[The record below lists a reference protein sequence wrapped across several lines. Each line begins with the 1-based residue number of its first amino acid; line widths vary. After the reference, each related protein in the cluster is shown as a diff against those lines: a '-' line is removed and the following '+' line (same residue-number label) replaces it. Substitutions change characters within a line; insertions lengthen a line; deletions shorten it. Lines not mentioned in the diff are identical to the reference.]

1 MKLNLV
7 ILDDKKE
14 ICYILRN
21 NENQP
26 QFIEDKTV
34 NNEKSD
40 LVKIAYEN
48 TGLDIS
54 ELVEEGSIKEVD
66 NGLFIL
72 YFWKDKIIYDLLT
85 RFTST
90 KSFING
96 DILGAEILPLKDKN
110 IRNIIKQSNS
120 KLFIRN
126 LFKVLK
132 HENIFSKEKLKNINM
147 STGSYLKLEEI

>member
-1 MKLNLV
+1 MK
-7 ILDDKKE
+7 
-14 ICYILRN
+14 N

-26 QFIEDKTV
+26 QFIEGKII
-34 NNEKSD
+34 NNKQSD
-40 LVKIAYEN
+40 LIKIAYEN
-48 TGLDIS
+48 TNLDIS
-54 ELVEEGSIKEVD
+54 ELVEEESIKEID
-66 NGLFIL
+66 NGLFVV
-72 YFWKDKIIYDLLT
+72 YFWKEKIIYDLLT